1 MNCRTNGYF
10 LVDAS
15 DINDLAH
22 ANTQNHARS
31 RHQGLTGPCT
41 DSQIAAFYRP
51 LASVVQKKAFAQA
64 LTTAGLRRDF
74 YCSVTLSTG
83 EDRRMRRKESRARI
97 VLALAVVATSAL
109 TTVERIY
116 GATITAVYH
125 GNNFTTNLIGDSD
138 GLLGIVNFFNF
149 PNVPSQDVTG
159 TFSLSPCF
167 NVASPCFALLSDS
180 VYLASTSQ
188 PGGSIDPLSYVT
200 FYQGQITG
208 WAIVGNAYDSSTGTP
223 NVAHLE
229 SISDANNP
237 FG

>member
-1 MNCRTNGYF
+1 
-10 LVDAS
+10 
-15 DINDLAH
+15 
-22 ANTQNHARS
+22 
-31 RHQGLTGPCT
+31 
-41 DSQIAAFYRP
+41 
-51 LASVVQKKAFAQA
+51 
-64 LTTAGLRRDF
+64 
-74 YCSVTLSTG
+74 
-83 EDRRMRRKESRARI
+83 
-97 VLALAVVATSAL
+97 LAVVATSAL

-116 GATITAVYH
+116 GSTITAVYH
-125 GNNFTTNLIGDSD
+125 GNNFTTNLIGNSN
-138 GLLGIVNFFNF
+138 GLLGIVDFFNF

-167 NVASPCFALLSDS
+167 NVASPCFALLSGPLG
-180 VYLASTSQ
+180 YLASTSQ

-237 FG
+237 FGLPVRDYVLETCSTCNGAYAIVSNSPGSWEITGFVPGPVAGAGIPGLILASGGLLGWWRRRHKTA